1 MTLKD
6 QWKTIKE
13 NWLIALLVIV
23 LLVFSVFGGGLG
35 SSVGGIA
42 AYKSAAGYGLTMA
55 ESAAAPSY
63 GRGIAPIYYDEGF
76 APEVQ
81 DRKITKTAS
90 LSTEVERGTFN
101 SAQSRLKAVIT
112 SSDSYLLNENVNK
125 YDQGRKS
132 YYSGSYQIKID
143 SSKYDSV
150 VSQIKEIGEIQ
161 SFSESADDITGRYTD
176 LSSELQA
183 EKARLQRYREMYNE
197 AESVEDKINLN
208 DRIFNQERTVK
219 YLEDAIKSIDQQVSY
234 STLYVTISEKRSE
247 YADTT
252 LVKLSQLIRNLVG
265 SFNSLLSLVFS
276 LIPYAIAAILVWV
289 VYRAIKKR
297 K

>member
-1 MTLKD
+1 
-6 QWKTIKE
+6 
-13 NWLIALLVIV
+13 
-23 LLVFSVFGGGLG
+23 
-35 SSVGGIA
+35 
-42 AYKSAAGYGLTMA
+42 MA

-90 LSTEVERGTFN
+90 LSTEVERGTF
-101 SAQSRLKAVIT
+101 SSVQSRLKAIIT

>member
-42 AYKSAAGYGLTMA
+42 TYKSAGGYGLTMA
-55 ESAAAPSY
+55 ESAVAPSY
-63 GRGIAPIYYDEGF
+63 DRGIAPIYYDEGF

-90 LSTEVERGTFN
+90 LSTEVERGTFS
-101 SAQSRLKAVIT
+101 SAQSRLKAIIT

>member
-1 MTLKD
+1 
-6 QWKTIKE
+6 
-13 NWLIALLVIV
+13 
-23 LLVFSVFGGGLG
+23 
-35 SSVGGIA
+35 
-42 AYKSAAGYGLTMA
+42 MA

>member
-1 MTLKD
+1 
-6 QWKTIKE
+6 
-13 NWLIALLVIV
+13 
-23 LLVFSVFGGGLG
+23 
-35 SSVGGIA
+35 
-42 AYKSAAGYGLTMA
+42 
-55 ESAAAPSY
+55 
-63 GRGIAPIYYDEGF
+63 
-76 APEVQ
+76 
-81 DRKITKTAS
+81 
-90 LSTEVERGTFN
+90 
-101 SAQSRLKAVIT
+101 IT